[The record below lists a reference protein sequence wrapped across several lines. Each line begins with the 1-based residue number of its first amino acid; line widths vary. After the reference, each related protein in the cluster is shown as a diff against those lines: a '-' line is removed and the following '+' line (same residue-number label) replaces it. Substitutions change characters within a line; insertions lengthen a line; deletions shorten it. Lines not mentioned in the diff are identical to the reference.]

1 MLCVCVCPAWSE
13 LAHPCVIYQGPTIGR
28 EEKDMEKM
36 LAGVQD
42 LRRVGVVIYESKVP
56 ASSSRGKMKANMFYY
71 NFYLLYV

>member
-1 MLCVCVCPAWSE
+1 
-13 LAHPCVIYQGPTIGR
+13 
-28 EEKDMEKM
+28 MEKM

-42 LRRVGVVIYESKVP
+42 LRRVSVVIYESKVP